1 MTTESAKMEYNS
13 DERLV
18 NGAEFPKSDDCN
30 FEISLIESENS
41 DLEKE
46 EIEAKYI
53 ADKIHDMINSGFRV
67 KDGDIMREA
76 RYGDFAIILRSPSG
90 KAATYVNTLN
100 NSGIPAYSENKSSFL
115 MQLKSKLCST
125 FCV

>member
-1 MTTESAKMEYNS
+1 MEYNS

-100 NSGIPAYSENKSSFL
+100 NSGIPAYSENKSSFFDAVEIKNYA
-115 MQLKSKLCST
+115 QPSACN
-125 FCV
+125 

>member
-1 MTTESAKMEYNS
+1 
-13 DERLV
+13 
-18 NGAEFPKSDDCN
+18 
-30 FEISLIESENS
+30 
-41 DLEKE
+41 
-46 EIEAKYI
+46 
-53 ADKIHDMINSGFRV
+53 MINSGFRV

>member
-1 MTTESAKMEYNS
+1 M
-13 DERLV
+13 
-18 NGAEFPKSDDCN
+18 
-30 FEISLIESENS
+30 IESENS

-76 RYGDFAIILRSPSG
+76 RYGYFAIILRSPSG
-90 KAATYVNTLN
+90 KAATYVNTRTTAVFLPIVRI
-100 NSGIPAYSENKSSFL
+100 SQVFL